1 MAKAV
6 GFRVEEPTVVGENKE
21 KQMPNDTNT
30 SRLKALDEGTNQTSR
45 VNALQQLQKI
55 QFTPIEGQVAFIKEL
70 VKLPAEAKK
79 FLDNPKQYSIDHG
92 VLIDPAIVQ
101 KVVAQTLFDVAL
113 DPEFANAAGP
123 YVVKD
128 IVDLRDRLGP
138 GGIKPVI
145 GPGGDPVSPTANIVA
160 AAAVVVAVAAVVTAV
175 VTVVRTKRPEDLI
188 SLQSLG
194 GRGTLLPNNT
204 MFIDRT
210 GIRNISGIQNLSRTV
225 IR

>member
-1 MAKAV
+1 MADNA
-6 GFRVEEPTVVGENKE
+6 
-21 KQMPNDTNT
+21 NT
-30 SRLKALDEGTNQTSR
+30 SRLKVLDEGTNKISR
-45 VNALQQLQKI
+45 DEAHQQLAKV

-70 VKLPAEAKK
+70 IKLPAEAKK
-79 FLDNPKQYSIDHG
+79 FLDGPKQYSIDHG
-92 VLIDPAIVQ
+92 VLIDPAVVQ

-113 DPEFANAAGP
+113 DTEFADAAGP

-145 GPGGDPVSPTANIVA
+145 GPGGDPVSPTANVVA

-175 VTVVRTKRPEDLI
+175 VTAVRTKRPEDLV
-188 SLQSLG
+188 SLQALG